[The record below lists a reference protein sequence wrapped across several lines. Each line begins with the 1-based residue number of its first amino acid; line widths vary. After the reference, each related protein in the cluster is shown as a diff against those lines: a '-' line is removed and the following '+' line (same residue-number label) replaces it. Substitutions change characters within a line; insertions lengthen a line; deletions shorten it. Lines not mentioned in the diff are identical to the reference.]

1 MLCSSEGASSGG
13 RAGLCNAPPAA
24 MDRLDSF
31 WARNHTQL
39 VCAFAPLRSLPLE
52 LWVRVLFSSAS
63 HCHFRSAHTRVAP
76 KESLGIAPTAATW
89 LRVAGR
95 RLEIGRGGWLT
106 GQVVA
111 HYSRR
116 SVSTPRRMP

>member
-13 RAGLCNAPPAA
+13 RAGLSNAPPAA

-76 KESLGIAPTAATW
+76 KKNKGNAPTAATKQQETN
-89 LRVAGR
+89 R
-95 RLEIGRGGWLT
+95 RQEKGRGGWLT

-116 SVSTPRRMP
+116 SVSTPR